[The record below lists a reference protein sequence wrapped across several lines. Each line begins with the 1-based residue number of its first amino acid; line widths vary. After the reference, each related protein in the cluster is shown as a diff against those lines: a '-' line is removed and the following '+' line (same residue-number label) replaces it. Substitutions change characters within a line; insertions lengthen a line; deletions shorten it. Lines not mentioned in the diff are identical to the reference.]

1 MKRTRS
7 HEGHLAPP
15 LRGIPFEGGYAAT
28 HQTLL
33 TDRQREEL
41 TRIGIRQRLPLRT
54 KIYREDSPADSVF
67 VIMDGVVKSYRE
79 LASGKR
85 AVNAFLYSR
94 DLFGLAQHGRYLNT
108 VEAITPVTLYRLPL
122 EKLIPLIKRDADLQF
137 QFLVKI
143 THELRESQR
152 RAILV
157 GRRDAA
163 GRLAMFLMSMREH
176 GHRGVTSDR
185 EIPLPMARSDIGDFL
200 GLSRETMSRAAAQ
213 LERSGIVTFKDRHIA
228 RILDTARLAKLAAL

>member
-7 HEGHLAPP
+7 HADHLAPT
-15 LRGIPFEGGYAAT
+15 LRGIPFEGGDAAT

-79 LASGKR
+79 LANGKR
-85 AVNAFLYSR
+85 TVNAFLYSR
-94 DLFGLAQHGRYLNT
+94 DLFGLAQNGRYLNT

-176 GHRGVTSDR
+176 GRGITSDR

-213 LERSGIVTFKDRHIA
+213 LERSGIVTFKDRRIA
-228 RILDTARLAKLAAL
+228 RILDTGRLAKLAAV